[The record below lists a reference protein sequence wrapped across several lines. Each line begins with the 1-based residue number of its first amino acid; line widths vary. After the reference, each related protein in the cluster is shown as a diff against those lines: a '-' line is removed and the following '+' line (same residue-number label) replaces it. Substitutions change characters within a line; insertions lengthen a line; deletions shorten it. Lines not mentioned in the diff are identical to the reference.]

1 MRLLRLHRLHLR
13 QLLNLR
19 PSLNLRRLPRLRQ
32 LHNPRQ
38 RLRPLLNLRRHQHL
52 RQLHSPRLHRPLDLP
67 QQLPLQREL
76 RSRQMFRTNF
86 CHQLCV
92 V

>member
-13 QLLNLR
+13 QLHNLR
-19 PSLNLRRLPRLRQ
+19 LHQ
-32 LHNPRQ
+32 LHNP
-38 RLRPLLNLRRHQHL
+38 H
-52 RQLHSPRLHRPLDLP
+52 LHRPLDLP

-76 RSRQMFRTNF
+76 RLRQMFRTNF
-86 CHQLCV
+86 FNQLCV

>member
-1 MRLLRLHRLHLR
+1 MRLLRPHRLRRLRHQLCNLCPHLHLHLHLH

-19 PSLNLRRLPRLRQ
+19 LHLRLRQ
-32 LHNPRQ
+32 LHNRRQ
-38 RLRPLLNLRRHQHL
+38 H
-52 RQLHSPRLHRPLDLP
+52 LHRPHVLP
-67 QQLPLQREL
+67 QPLQLQRER